1 MKYFIFSLS
10 LLFIII
16 ITAAISFSR
25 KDMLRRARPII
36 IILSIEFITTLVL
49 MHTSAGE
56 NSLNYIESRIEHL
69 IHYANQGINFVFGEI
84 TNKSSPAFIVVALLP
99 LVFICSLIGLLKHFK
114 ILNIFIIIIGS
125 SINRISKLGKLES
138 FAAVNTIA
146 VGMTAVYVSIKEYI
160 PRLTQPQMYT
170 IAACSLST
178 VDLAILGAY
187 TQMLEPRY
195 VFIGVCLNFFSTI
208 IIVSLINPGEPAAVN
223 ASLHPE
229 AEGNKK
235 SFFEMLIEHMQDG
248 FKVLLA
254 VVPALLGF
262 IALIAMLNDIFSYA
276 LGKTFQEL
284 IGYLFSPFAF
294 LMGIPW
300 NETIKM
306 GQVIATKIM
315 ANEFVAII
323 EFIKMTSID
332 TRSEAIMSVFLISFS
347 NLGSIAMIIGCVSNI
362 SKEHGKMIASNSFR
376 LIVGSTLVSFL
387 SSSIVGIVI

>member
-1 MKYFIFSLS
+1 MKYFIFSLN

-178 VDLAILGAY
+178 VDLAILGA
-187 TQMLEPRY
+187 
-195 VFIGVCLNFFSTI
+195 VKSNFFF
-208 IIVSLINPGEPAAVN
+208 SLAKTMKGKEILITSSKCRMAQHVN
-223 ASLHPE
+223 ILLHILYRITS
-229 AEGNKK
+229 K
-235 SFFEMLIEHMQDG
+235 
-248 FKVLLA
+248 
-254 VVPALLGF
+254 
-262 IALIAMLNDIFSYA
+262 
-276 LGKTFQEL
+276 
-284 IGYLFSPFAF
+284 
-294 LMGIPW
+294 
-300 NETIKM
+300 
-306 GQVIATKIM
+306 
-315 ANEFVAII
+315 AIL
-323 EFIKMTSID
+323 KQ
-332 TRSEAIMSVFLISFS
+332 
-347 NLGSIAMIIGCVSNI
+347 C
-362 SKEHGKMIASNSFR
+362 
-376 LIVGSTLVSFL
+376 
-387 SSSIVGIVI
+387 

>member
-1 MKYFIFSLS
+1 
-10 LLFIII
+10 
-16 ITAAISFSR
+16 
-25 KDMLRRARPII
+25 
-36 IILSIEFITTLVL
+36 
-49 MHTSAGE
+49 
-56 NSLNYIESRIEHL
+56 
-69 IHYANQGINFVFGEI
+69 
-84 TNKSSPAFIVVALLP
+84 
-99 LVFICSLIGLLKHFK
+99 
-114 ILNIFIIIIGS
+114 
-125 SINRISKLGKLES
+125 
-138 FAAVNTIA
+138 
-146 VGMTAVYVSIKEYI
+146 
-160 PRLTQPQMYT
+160 
-170 IAACSLST
+170 
-178 VDLAILGAY
+178 
-187 TQMLEPRY
+187 
-195 VFIGVCLNFFSTI
+195 
-208 IIVSLINPGEPAAVN
+208 
-223 ASLHPE
+223 
-229 AEGNKK
+229 
-235 SFFEMLIEHMQDG
+235 MQDG

>member
-16 ITAAISFSR
+16 ITTAISFSR
-25 KDMLRRARPII
+25 KDMLKRTRPII
-36 IILSIEFITTLVL
+36 LILILSIEFIITLIL

-56 NSLNYIESRIEHL
+56 TSLNYIESRIEN
-69 IHYANQGINFVFGEI
+69 IIQYANQGINFVFGEI

-99 LVFICSLIGLLKHFK
+99 LVFICSLIGLLKHLK

-208 IIVSLINPGEPAAVN
+208 IIVSLINPCEPAAVN
-223 ASLHPE
+223 TSLQPE
-229 AEGNKK
+229 AEGNKNHFSRCSLSICK
-235 SFFEMLIEHMQDG
+235 T
-248 FKVLLA
+248 VLKFCLQ
-254 VVPALLGF
+254 L
-262 IALIAMLNDIFSYA
+262 
-276 LGKTFQEL
+276 
-284 IGYLFSPFAF
+284 SPH
-294 LMGIPW
+294 
-300 NETIKM
+300 
-306 GQVIATKIM
+306 
-315 ANEFVAII
+315 
-323 EFIKMTSID
+323 
-332 TRSEAIMSVFLISFS
+332 
-347 NLGSIAMIIGCVSNI
+347 C
-362 SKEHGKMIASNSFR
+362 
-376 LIVGSTLVSFL
+376 LVSL
-387 SSSIVGIVI
+387 H